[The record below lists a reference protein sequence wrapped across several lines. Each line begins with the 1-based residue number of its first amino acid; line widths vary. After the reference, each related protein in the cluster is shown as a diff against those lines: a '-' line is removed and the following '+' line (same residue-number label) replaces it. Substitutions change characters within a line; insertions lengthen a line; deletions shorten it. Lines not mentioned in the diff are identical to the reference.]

1 MDAVFRALA
10 IYLFIWLVFR
20 IAGKRTLSDMTSF
33 DFVLLLIISETT
45 QVGLT
50 GDDKSL
56 TNSVVLIAT
65 LVTID
70 IALSLWKQWSPKVEK
85 IIDGVPLVIL
95 VNGVPLTD
103 RLKKER
109 IDIGDILDA
118 ARERRGLERLEQIKY
133 AVLER
138 NGCISIIPQD
148 DISRGTS

>member
-1 MDAVFRALA
+1 MDAVFRAIA

-56 TNSVVLIAT
+56 TNSVVLIAS
-65 LVTID
+65 LVGID
-70 IALSLWKQWSPKVEK
+70 IVLSLWKQWSPRVEK

-109 IDIGDILDA
+109 IDVGDILDA

-133 AVLER
+133 AVLEC

>member
-1 MDAVFRALA
+1 MDAVFRAIA

-56 TNSVVLIAT
+56 TNSVVLIAS

-70 IALSLWKQWSPKVEK
+70 IVLSLWKQWSPKVEK

-118 ARERRGLERLEQIKY
+118 VANVEG
-133 AVLER
+133 
-138 NGCISIIPQD
+138 
-148 DISRGTS
+148 